1 MADNITFMAI
11 QEEISNM
18 LDIPDAELTDEQKIT
33 MDAYLTELGQQEAS
47 KVDSFAGFIRKQTAI
62 AEAIKQ
68 ESQHL
73 ADKAKAIQNKIDRMK
88 EHYLAV
94 MRFHGLKKIQGD
106 IYSIGVR
113 ESTRVNVTN
122 FDALVK
128 DNNPVWIK
136 EEVTYKPDKKA
147 IKEALNGG
155 MEVPGCMLEKGYSLN
170 IR

>member
-1 MADNITFMAI
+1 MVDNITFMAI

-47 KVDSFAGFIRKQTAI
+47 KVDSFAGFIRKQAAI
-62 AEAIKQ
+62 AEAMKQ

-73 ADKAKAIQNKIDRMK
+73 AAKAKAMQNKIDHMK

-106 IYSIGVR
+106 IYSIGIR
-113 ESTRVNVTN
+113 ESTRVNVTDL
-122 FDALVK
+122 DALVK
-128 DNNPVWIK
+128 DNNPVWVK
-136 EEVTYKPDKKA
+136 EEVVYKPVKDT
-147 IKEALNGG
+147 IKEALKNGQN
-155 MEVPGCMLEKGYSLN
+155 VPGCQLEKGYSLN